1 MKLYS
6 PISEKLTL
14 SPLGEKPN
22 IKNILSPPREKLT
35 FSPNGEKLTC
45 SPHGENLHI
54 KNTLSPPSEKL
65 TFSPPSELGK
75 IVKNTHFAY
84 CKFGRN
90 KADKVVRRCLAKR
103 LKAVV

>member
-1 MKLYS
+1 MKRFS

-75 IVKNTHFAY
+75 IVKNTHEY
-84 CKFGRN
+84 ELEGLGNIPIKTTSEM
-90 KADKVVRRCLAKR
+90 
-103 LKAVV
+103 

>member
-6 PISEKLTL
+6 PISDKLTL

-75 IVKNTHFAY
+75 IVKNTIQLHSF
-84 CKFGRN
+84 
-90 KADKVVRRCLAKR
+90 KVEETSLSLMSFYQFDVL
-103 LKAVV
+103 LLI

>member
-1 MKLYS
+1 MKRFS

-65 TFSPPSELGK
+65 TFSPPGELGK
-75 IVKNTHFAY
+75 IVKNTRYLEPILVQASEFW
-84 CKFGRN
+84 GRSGT
-90 KADKVVRRCLAKR
+90 DL
-103 LKAVV
+103 